1 MKYSII
7 FVLFFS
13 LFAMS
18 ANAQIKPGDQLLK
31 LTLTDDSGKSMDLR
45 AIKGKF
51 VLVDFW
57 ASWCGP
63 CRVANKKL
71 VKLYE
76 KYKTAN
82 LEIVG
87 ISLDKD
93 KSKWLAAVKKD
104 KITYTQIIDP
114 EGFDAKSAIA
124 FGVEQMPASY
134 LFDASGRLI
143 AINPTEDQ
151 IKNEVNKK
159 K

>member
-1 MKYSII
+1 MKHSII
-7 FVLFFS
+7 FLLFFS
-13 LFAMS
+13 LFVMS
-18 ANAQIKPGDQLLK
+18 ANAQIKTGDQLPK
-31 LTLTDDSGKSMDLR
+31 LTLTDVSGKSMDLR
-45 AIKGKF
+45 LIKGKV

-63 CRVANKKL
+63 CRVTNKKL

-76 KYKTAN
+76 KYKIAN

-93 KSKWLAAVKKD
+93 KFKWLAAVKKD
-104 KITYTQIIDP
+104 KITYMQLNDP
-114 EGFDAKSAIA
+114 EGFEAKSAIA

-134 LFDASGRLI
+134 LFDAAGRLV

>member
-1 MKYSII
+1 MKHNII
-7 FVLFFS
+7 FLLFFS

-18 ANAQIKPGDQLLK
+18 SNAQIKPRDQLPK
-31 LTLTDDSGKSMDLR
+31 LTLTDVSGKSVDLR
-45 AIKGKF
+45 ALKGK
-51 VLVDFW
+51 VILVDFW

-76 KYKTAN
+76 KYKVAN

-104 KITYTQIIDP
+104 KITYTQVNDP

>member
-1 MKYSII
+1 MKHSII
-7 FVLFFS
+7 FVLVFS
-13 LFAMS
+13 LFVMS
-18 ANAQIKPGDQLLK
+18 ANAQIKPGDQLPK
-31 LTLTDDSGKSMDLR
+31 LTLTDVSGKSMDLQP
-45 AIKGKF
+45 IKGKV

-63 CRVANKKL
+63 CRVTNKKL

-76 KYKTAN
+76 KYKIAN

-104 KITYTQIIDP
+104 KITYMQLNDP
-114 EGFDAKSAIA
+114 EGFEAKSAIA

-134 LFDASGRLI
+134 LFDAAGRLV